1 MRVAGDDARVPSL
14 AAMNP
19 FRRAS
24 SSITAETL
32 TVRLDRVAGQ
42 WLRPTSL
49 SEAEIDSRSASDSHA
64 SIESH
69 ASDDGSMRDHS
80 SLAGTLDGSTRRFLL
95 ADRASLRAVLLICV
109 LAAVVVGWMWWQGRP
124 RPVVQAP
131 QVIAEGSVL
140 SSGQPTSDVVV
151 VHVTGAVKAPGL
163 VRLPIGSRIDDAI
176 SAAGGARN
184 PKALASVNLARV
196 LVDGEQI
203 VVGAQPGQLTGDG
216 GNAGINLN
224 LASARELEE
233 LPGVGPVLA
242 QRIVDWRT
250 VNGSF
255 RSVDE
260 LGEVS
265 GIGDS
270 LLSQIRALARV

>member
-1 MRVAGDDARVPSL
+1 MS
-14 AAMNP
+14 
-19 FRRAS
+19 
-24 SSITAETL
+24 
-32 TVRLDRVAGQ
+32 
-42 WLRPTSL
+42 
-49 SEAEIDSRSASDSHA
+49 
-64 SIESH
+64 
-69 ASDDGSMRDHS
+69 DHS
-80 SLAGTLDGSTRRFLL
+80 SLTDTSDGSTRRFLL
-95 ADRASLRAVLLICV
+95 ADRASLRTVLLICV

-131 QVIAEGSVL
+131 QVIAEGSAL
-140 SSGQPTSDVVV
+140 SSGQPMSDEVV
-151 VHVTGAVKAPGL
+151 VHVTGAVNDPGL
-163 VRLPIGSRIDDAI
+163 VRLPVGSRIDDAI
-176 SAAGGARN
+176 NAAGGARN

-203 VVGAQPGQLTGDG
+203 VVGATAGQSTGDG
-216 GNAGINLN
+216 ADAGINLN

-250 VNGSF
+250 ANGSF
-255 RSVDE
+255 RSIDE